1 MNRFTAD
8 ELAIAKTVDLVA
20 VADSLGYT
28 PKKIGKYYTLKEM
41 DSIRIYNR
49 TNWFRWSMKDV
60 KGHNGGSQIDFL
72 REFMGMDVKSAVF
85 WLLDFAGYRRP
96 AESGKNEYD
105 KTGYDKNPDFV
116 SVRLAQN
123 LSVDCNIGLDSNTSV
138 EFILPVPADTNSKL
152 YAYLNKKRC
161 ISISTIDYF
170 VNRNL
175 IYESAGHHNL
185 VFCGTDINGV
195 TRHASMRGVYDYP
208 GKKPFK
214 MDVTGSNK
222 NYGFNISNEKSDAV
236 IVFEGAI
243 DLMSYMD
250 IFQDFDTNMIA
261 LGMVS
266 DRPLERFLAE
276 HACIKTICLCL
287 DNDEP
292 GRKATQDIMKKY
304 SDRGYI
310 VKDKS
315 APSEYKDINEWL
327 VASKTDMTMVSEKK
341 PLYKK

>member
-1 MNRFTAD
+1 MSRFTAD

-85 WLLDFAGYRRP
+85 WLLDFAGYSRP
-96 AESGKNEYD
+96 AEPGKTDFD
-105 KTGYDKNPDFV
+105 KSDLV
-116 SVRLAQN
+116 SKRLAQN
-123 LSVDCNIGLDSNTSV
+123 LSVDSNSDLDNNSPA
-138 EFILPVPADTNSKL
+138 EFVLPDPADSNSKL
-152 YAYLNKKRC
+152 YSYLNKKRC
-161 ISISTIDYF
+161 ISISTINYF
-170 VNRNL
+170 VNQNL
-175 IYESAGHHNL
+175 IYESVEHHNL
-185 VFCGTDINGV
+185 VFCGTDANGV
-195 TRHASMRGVYDYP
+195 MRFASMRGMYDYP
-208 GKKPFK
+208 DKKPFK
-214 MDVTGSNK
+214 MDVAGSNK
-222 NYGFNISNEKSDAV
+222 NYGFNISNEKSDTV

-243 DLMSYMD
+243 DLMSYAD
-250 IFQDFDTNMIA
+250 IFQDFDNNMIA

-266 DRPLERFLAE
+266 DRPLERYLAE
-276 HACIKTICLCL
+276 HSGIKTICLCL

-310 VKDKS
+310 VKDQS
-315 APSEYKDINEWL
+315 APSEYKDVNEWL
-327 VASKTDMTMVSEKK
+327 VASKMDITMVSEKK